1 MKNKSWI
8 VLLIVSSL
16 YALAM
21 TANADV
27 QSLRGD
33 AGIVED
39 SANPEIKDYIK
50 DQEPLNRDYLQQPPL
65 IPHKTQGYI
74 INLKSN
80 KCLTCH
86 SWKTYKKHNA
96 TKISQTHFESRDGAI
111 MSTVS
116 SRRYFCT
123 QCHVPQ
129 ANAEPLI
136 ENTFAP
142 VESMRIN

>member
-1 MKNKSWI
+1 MKYKSWI
-8 VLLIVSSL
+8 LVLILGSL

-33 AGIVED
+33 ASIVD
-39 SANPEIKDYIK
+39 NSAEPKIQDYVK
-50 DQEPLNRDYLQQPPL
+50 DQEPLGRDYLQQPPL
-65 IPHKTQGYI
+65 IPHKTDGYI
-74 INLKSN
+74 INVKSN

-86 SWKTYKKHNA
+86 SWKTYRKHNA

-116 SRRYFCT
+116 TRRYFCT

-129 ANAEPLI
+129 TSAEPLI
-136 ENTFAP
+136 ENTFEP